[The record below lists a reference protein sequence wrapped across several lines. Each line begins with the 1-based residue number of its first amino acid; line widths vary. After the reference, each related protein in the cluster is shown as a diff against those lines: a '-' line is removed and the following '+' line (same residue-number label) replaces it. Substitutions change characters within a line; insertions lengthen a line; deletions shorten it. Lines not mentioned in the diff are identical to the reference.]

1 MKGVRPNSETSRRS
15 GVKGGR
21 RRARELAL
29 RGLYQWLVARTPPET
44 IRLDLVESANF
55 AKCDVAFFD
64 KLWRG
69 VTDEFETLIAALV
82 PFVDRAPAQLSP
94 IEKGILVIGAWELL
108 RAPETPYRVAIN
120 EAVELAKAYG
130 GTDGHKY
137 VNGVLDK
144 LALATRGDEVGA
156 ARAAG

>member
-1 MKGVRPNSETSRRS
+1 
-15 GVKGGR
+15 
-21 RRARELAL
+21 
-29 RGLYQWLVARTPPET
+29 
-44 IRLDLVESANF
+44 VESANF